1 MITIYV
7 DGACSG
13 NGKEN
18 SKGGFGVVIVD
29 KDNDIVLK
37 LIKNMICMLEVLEK
51 DYPKNIKILR
61 R

>member
-1 MITIYV
+1 MYKIYV

-18 SKGGFGVVIVD
+18 SKGGFGVVIVN

-37 LIKNMICMLEVLEK
+37 KYHK
-51 DYPKNIKILR
+51 
-61 R
+61 